1 MKVSNL
7 LKIVVTGSKGML
19 GSSIFR
25 NLKARTNHNV
35 IGLSRDDADLTDR
48 QAVMHVFSYLNP
60 DLVIHAA
67 AKVGGIQANIDQPV
81 EFLSTNIEIDSNVI
95 HSSISAGVSEFIYVG
110 SSCMYPRDHRQP
122 LVESDILRGELEPTN
137 EGYALAKI
145 VGARLCEYASR
156 SWGFSYKTIIPSNLY
171 GPRDNFNPTTS
182 HLLASVIRKV
192 HEAKVSGSQSIDVWG
207 SGDARREF
215 TFIEDLA
222 NWLSSAVSK
231 MEQLPQYL
239 NLGFGRDYSVNDY
252 YRAAMQVIEY
262 EAELRHDHSRPE
274 GMRRKLMDSSL
285 ARQVAGWNPQTDIY
299 KGLEMTYK
307 WYLQE
312 LGQ

>member
-1 MKVSNL
+1 M
-7 LKIVVTGSKGML
+7 KIVVTGSGGML
-19 GSSIFR
+19 GSAILRSLNSR
-25 NLKARTNHNV
+25 EEHNA
-35 IGLSRDDADLTDR
+35 IGLTRADVDLTNR
-48 QAVMHVFSYLNP
+48 AAVEAAIIELNP
-60 DLVIHAA
+60 QLVIHAA
-67 AKVGGIQANIDQPV
+67 AKVGGIQANIDEPI
-81 EFLSTNIEIDSNVI
+81 EFLNTNIEIDSNVI
-95 HSSISAGVSEFIYVG
+95 LSSLSAGVSGFIYVG
-110 SSCMYPRDHRQP
+110 SSCMYPRNHRQP
-122 LVESDILRGELEPTN
+122 LVESDILAGELEPTN

-145 VGARLCEYASR
+145 VGARLCEYASKSR
-156 SWGFSYKTIIPSNLY
+156 GVSYRTIIPSNLY
-171 GPRDNFNPTTS
+171 GPGDNFNPTTS

-192 HEAKVSGSQSIDVWG
+192 HEAKISRSKSIDVWG
-207 SGDARREF
+207 SGEARREF

-231 MEQLPQYL
+231 MERLPQYL

-285 ARQVAGWNPQTDIY
+285 ARKVAGWNPQTDIE
-299 KGLEMTYK
+299 KGIEMTYK